1 MTPESI
7 DALLARFRD
16 WLTTQPDHAEPAPAD
31 LLEEPLDL
39 ASILREFVA
48 LRHEVNLH
56 TKATRTLNE
65 HAEQLLAR
73 LAASQPPAAPPDPPD
88 PPADSTA
95 APPPY
100 LQPLLEMHDALLL
113 VGRESARVQAQ
124 LAAALANAQAN
135 APASAATGD
144 PPPPPADP
152 QPPKLT
158 WWMRQSGAAAIIAA
172 QQQAIT
178 QLRLQLASS
187 ASYRAIIE
195 RAVRMLQASTAG
207 FQLALARV
215 ERQLAAHDLQPIPT
229 QGVPFDPERME
240 AVEVVAAEP
249 GQPGEPVEELRRG
262 WLWRGRVLRFA
273 QVRLRK

>member
-16 WLTTQPDHAEPAPAD
+16 WLTTQPDDHAEPAPAD

-73 LAASQPPAAPPDPPD
+73 LAASQPPA
-88 PPADSTA
+88 PPANETA
-95 APPPY
+95 DATATPPPY
-100 LQPLLEMHDALLL
+100 LHTLLEMHDALLL
-113 VGRESARVQAQ
+113 VSRESARIQTQ
-124 LAAALANAQAN
+124 LASALAQAT
-135 APASAATGD
+135 AD
-144 PPPPPADP
+144 DQPPADP
-152 QPPKLT
+152 QTPKLT

-178 QLRLQLASS
+178 QLRLHLASA
-187 ASYRAIIE
+187 ASYRAVIE

-240 AVEVVAAEP
+240 AVEVIAGEP
-249 GQPGEPVEELRRG
+249 GQPGEPVEELRCG

-273 QVRLRK
+273 QVRLRR